1 MNFKLYYLD
10 KESLEIKFI
19 DLFAN
24 PPSRFPEKTIKLL
37 VADNKLFL
45 LLNTKQ
51 DMRDSIEYSLYQVYN
66 EEERVKTT
74 INKENSMVKFLSE
87 P

>member
-1 MNFKLYYLD
+1 MINPNNYELYTRYINDDILSTRDFIEKLMLYSRGIGMNFKLYYLD

-37 VADNKLFL
+37 VADNKL
-45 LLNTKQ
+45 
-51 DMRDSIEYSLYQVYN
+51 
-66 EEERVKTT
+66 
-74 INKENSMVKFLSE
+74 
-87 P
+87 